1 MASPV
6 PGELPG
12 DRPLFGPAEGTGL
25 HVMSFNLR
33 YGSVRGPHA
42 WARRRP
48 VMAELLRREL
58 PTLLGTQ
65 EGLADQLRDLDTD
78 LPGSYE
84 RVGQGRRG
92 GDRDEFVAVYFDTR
106 RLTLLAHGD
115 FWLSDTPGTPGST
128 SWGNTLPRM
137 ATWARFTDRRTGV
150 ELAVVNAHLDHL
162 SENARVHGAA
172 LLRDTVDAFGTL
184 PVVVTGDFNAPAE
197 RSDAYRILTA
207 GLTDTWAA
215 ATTRLTP
222 PYATFHGY
230 LPPVPS
236 GARIDWILTRGAA
249 AVPAAG
255 INTFARDG
263 AFASDHFPVQAL
275 VELS

>member
-1 MASPV
+1 
-6 PGELPG
+6 
-12 DRPLFGPAEGTGL
+12 
-25 HVMSFNLR
+25 
-33 YGSVRGPHA
+33 
-42 WARRRP
+42 
-48 VMAELLRREL
+48 MAELLRREL

-207 GLTDTWAA
+207 GLTDTWTA
-215 ATTRLTP
+215 ATTRLTT

-230 LPPVPS
+230 HPPTPG
-236 GARIDWILTRGAA
+236 GARIDWILTRGAVT
-249 AVPAAG
+249 VPAAG